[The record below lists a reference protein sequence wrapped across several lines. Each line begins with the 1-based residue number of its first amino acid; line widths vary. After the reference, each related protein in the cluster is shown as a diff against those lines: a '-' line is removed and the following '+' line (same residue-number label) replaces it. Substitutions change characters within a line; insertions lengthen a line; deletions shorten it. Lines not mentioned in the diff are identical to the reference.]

1 MPSEKKGITVKV
13 DAELHAQVREYIEAH
28 GMTMG
33 EFVAQALDNE
43 LHPKIQ
49 EGQNMSNMRT
59 MAFQVPQEMFDEIK
73 DYLNR
78 HHMKQK
84 DFVLGIIRA
93 ELDRDQQQTE
103 AQSEEQDNGEN
114 ESDDE
119 ELGETEEIE
128 PNDEALEEDEGFEE
142 EAEESEDMAMNMG

>member
-1 MPSEKKGITVKV
+1 M
-13 DAELHAQVREYIEAH
+13 HEYIEAH

-33 EFVAQALDNE
+33 DFVAQALDNE

-49 EGQNMSNMRT
+49 EGQNMSNIRT

-84 DFVLGIIRA
+84 DFVLGLIRA
-93 ELDRDQQQTE
+93 ELNRDQQQTE
-103 AQSEEQDNGEN
+103 TEEQDITED
-114 ESDDE
+114 ESEDIDEADDE
-119 ELGETEEIE
+119 EYEDFD
-128 PNDEALEEDEGFEE
+128 NDEDLDE
-142 EAEESEDMAMNMG
+142 SNDMTMGME

>member
-1 MPSEKKGITVKV
+1 MPSEKKCITVKV

-33 EFVAQALDNE
+33 DFVAQALDNE
-43 LHPKIQ
+43 LHPIIQ

-84 DFVLGIIRA
+84 DFVLGLIRA

-103 AQSEEQDNGEN
+103 TEEQEITEDESEDIDEADDEEYEDFDDEDID
-114 ESDDE
+114 ESDDM
-119 ELGETEEIE
+119 T
-128 PNDEALEEDEGFEE
+128 
-142 EAEESEDMAMNMG
+142 MGME

>member
-28 GMTMG
+28 GLTMG
-33 EFVAQALDNE
+33 DFVAQALDNE

-84 DFVLGIIRA
+84 DFVLGLIRA

-103 AQSEEQDNGEN
+103 TEEQDITEDESEDIDEADDEEYEDFDDEDID
-114 ESDDE
+114 ESDDM
-119 ELGETEEIE
+119 T
-128 PNDEALEEDEGFEE
+128 
-142 EAEESEDMAMNMG
+142 MGME

>member
-33 EFVAQALDNE
+33 DFVAQALDNE
-43 LHPKIQ
+43 LHPRIQ
-49 EGQNMSNMRT
+49 EGNNMGTRT
-59 MAFQVPQEMFDEIK
+59 MAFQVPEELFQEIK

-84 DFVLGIIRA
+84 DFVLGLIRA

-103 AQSEEQDNGEN
+103 SQEQAEVQDNGEA
-114 ESDDE
+114 EYE
-119 ELGETEEIE
+119 
-128 PNDEALEEDEGFEE
+128 DEALEDDEGFEE

>member
-33 EFVAQALDNE
+33 DFVAQALDNE
-43 LHPKIQ
+43 LHPRIQ
-49 EGQNMSNMRT
+49 EGQNMGNMRT
-59 MAFQVPQEMFDEIK
+59 MAFQVPEEMFQEIK

-84 DFVLGIIRA
+84 DFVLGLIQA
-93 ELDRDQQQTE
+93 ELDRDRQQINSETQTDDQTTVQE
-103 AQSEEQDNGEN
+103 NDNTET
-114 ESDDE
+114 EDYCEDE
-119 ELGETEEIE
+119 ELDET
-128 PNDEALEEDEGFEE
+128 D
-142 EAEESEDMAMNMG
+142 DMGMEMG

>member
-13 DAELHAQVREYIEAH
+13 DAELHAQVREYIETH

-33 EFVAQALDNE
+33 DFVAQALDNE
-43 LHPKIQ
+43 LHPRIQ

-84 DFVLGIIRA
+84 DFVLGLIRA

-103 AQSEEQDNGEN
+103 SQEQSEVQD
-114 ESDDE
+114 
-119 ELGETEEIE
+119 
-128 PNDEALEEDEGFEE
+128 NDEAESEDEALDRSEDFE
-142 EAEESEDMAMNMG
+142 EAEDIAMSMG

>member
-1 MPSEKKGITVKV
+1 
-13 DAELHAQVREYIEAH
+13 HAQVREYIEAH

-33 EFVAQALDNE
+33 DFVAQALDNE
-43 LHPKIQ
+43 LHPRIQ
-49 EGQNMSNMRT
+49 EGNNMGTRT
-59 MAFQVPQEMFDEIK
+59 MAFQVPEELFQEIK

-84 DFVLGIIRA
+84 DFVLGLIRA

-103 AQSEEQDNGEN
+103 SQEQAEVQDNGEA
-114 ESDDE
+114 EYE
-119 ELGETEEIE
+119 
-128 PNDEALEEDEGFEE
+128 DEALEDDEGFEE

>member
-1 MPSEKKGITVKV
+1 MPNEKKGITVKV

-33 EFVAQALDNE
+33 DFVAQALDNE

-49 EGQNMSNMRT
+49 EVNNMGTRT
-59 MAFQVPQEMFDEIK
+59 MAFQVPEELFQEIK

-84 DFVLGIIRA
+84 DFVLGLITA
-93 ELDRDQQQTE
+93 ELERDQQTM
-103 AQSEEQDNGEN
+103 SEEQ
-114 ESDDE
+114 
-119 ELGETEEIE
+119 
-128 PNDEALEEDEGFEE
+128 EEDL
-142 EAEESEDMAMNMG
+142 SEDYSEDEDMTMNME

>member
-33 EFVAQALDNE
+33 DFVAQALDNE
-43 LHPKIQ
+43 LHPRIQ

-84 DFVLGIIRA
+84 DFVLGLIRA

-103 AQSEEQDNGEN
+103 TEEQEITEDESEDIDEADDEEYEDFDDDEDLD
-114 ESDDE
+114 ESDDM
-119 ELGETEEIE
+119 T
-128 PNDEALEEDEGFEE
+128 
-142 EAEESEDMAMNMG
+142 MGME

>member
-33 EFVAQALDNE
+33 DFVAQALDNE

-59 MAFQVPQEMFDEIK
+59 MAFQVPEELFQKIK

-84 DFVLGIIRA
+84 DFVLGLIRA

-103 AQSEEQDNGEN
+103 TEEQEITEDESEDIDEADDEEYEDFDDDEDID
-114 ESDDE
+114 ESDDM
-119 ELGETEEIE
+119 
-128 PNDEALEEDEGFEE
+128 
-142 EAEESEDMAMNMG
+142 SMGME

>member
-1 MPSEKKGITVKV
+1 MPNEKKGITVKV

-28 GMTMG
+28 GMTMAD
-33 EFVAQALDNE
+33 FVAQALDNE
-43 LHPKIQ
+43 LNPRIQ
-49 EGQNMSNMRT
+49 EEQKMSNMRT
-59 MAFQVPQEMFDEIK
+59 MAFQVAEELFQEIK

-84 DFVLGIIRA
+84 DFVLGLIRA

-103 AQSEEQDNGEN
+103 SQEQSEEQDNGEAEET

-119 ELGETEEIE
+119 V
-128 PNDEALEEDEGFEE
+128 LEEDEGFEE
-142 EAEESEDMAMNMG
+142 EAEDMAMNMG

>member
-33 EFVAQALDNE
+33 DFVAQALDNE

-49 EGQNMSNMRT
+49 EVNNMGTRT
-59 MAFQVPQEMFDEIK
+59 MAFQVPEEFFQEIK

-84 DFVLGIIRA
+84 DFVLCLIRA

-103 AQSEEQDNGEN
+103 TEEQDITEDEEYEDFDDDEDID
-114 ESDDE
+114 ESDDM
-119 ELGETEEIE
+119 
-128 PNDEALEEDEGFEE
+128 
-142 EAEESEDMAMNMG
+142 SMGME

>member
-13 DAELHAQVREYIEAH
+13 DAELNAQVREYIEAH

-33 EFVAQALDNE
+33 DFVAQALDNE

-59 MAFQVPQEMFDEIK
+59 MAFQVPEELFQEIK

-84 DFVLGIIRA
+84 DFVLGLIRA

-103 AQSEEQDNGEN
+103 TEEQ
-114 ESDDE
+114 
-119 ELGETEEIE
+119 
-128 PNDEALEEDEGFEE
+128 
-142 EAEESEDMAMNMG
+142 

>member
-1 MPSEKKGITVKV
+1 MPSEKKGITVKI

-84 DFVLGIIRA
+84 DFVLGLIRA

-103 AQSEEQDNGEN
+103 SQEQSEVQD
-114 ESDDE
+114 
-119 ELGETEEIE
+119 
-128 PNDEALEEDEGFEE
+128 NDEAESEDEALDDDEGFEE

>member
-33 EFVAQALDNE
+33 DFVAQALDNE

-59 MAFQVPQEMFDEIK
+59 MAFQVPEELFQEIK

-84 DFVLGIIRA
+84 DFVLGLIRA

-103 AQSEEQDNGEN
+103 TEEQEITEDESEDVDEADDEEYEGFNDEEDID
-114 ESDDE
+114 ESDDM
-119 ELGETEEIE
+119 T
-128 PNDEALEEDEGFEE
+128 
-142 EAEESEDMAMNMG
+142 MGME

>member
-1 MPSEKKGITVKV
+1 MPNEKKGITVKV

-33 EFVAQALDNE
+33 DFVAQALDNE
-43 LHPKIQ
+43 LHPRIQ

-84 DFVLGIIRA
+84 DFVLGLIRA

-103 AQSEEQDNGEN
+103 TEEQDITEDESEDIDEADDEEYEDFDDDEDIE
-114 ESDDE
+114 ESDDM
-119 ELGETEEIE
+119 
-128 PNDEALEEDEGFEE
+128 
-142 EAEESEDMAMNMG
+142 SMGME

>member
-1 MPSEKKGITVKV
+1 MPNEKKGITVKV

-28 GMTMG
+28 GMTMAD
-33 EFVAQALDNE
+33 FVAQALDNE
-43 LHPKIQ
+43 LHPRIQ

-78 HHMKQK
+78 HHMRQK
-84 DFVLGIIRA
+84 DFVLGLIRA

-103 AQSEEQDNGEN
+103 SQEQSEGQDNGET

-119 ELGETEEIE
+119 ELEEY
-128 PNDEALEEDEGFEE
+128 EGFEE
-142 EAEESEDMAMNMG
+142 ETEEAEDVAMNMG

>member
-33 EFVAQALDNE
+33 DFVAQALDNE
-43 LHPKIQ
+43 LHPRIQ
-49 EGQNMSNMRT
+49 EVNSMGNMRT
-59 MAFQVPQEMFDEIK
+59 MAFQIPTEMFDEIK

-84 DFVLGIIRA
+84 DFVLGLIKT
-93 ELDRDQQQTE
+93 ELERDRITRQAIERVRDQ
-103 AQSEEQDNGEN
+103 AEEQHDGEN

-119 ELGETEEIE
+119 
-128 PNDEALEEDEGFEE
+128 DLEEDEDIEE
-142 EAEESEDMAMNMG
+142 TEDMAMNME

>member
-33 EFVAQALDNE
+33 DFVAQALDNE

-84 DFVLGIIRA
+84 DFVLGLIRA

-103 AQSEEQDNGEN
+103 TEEQEITEGESEDIDEADDEEYEDFDDEDID
-114 ESDDE
+114 ESDDM
-119 ELGETEEIE
+119 T
-128 PNDEALEEDEGFEE
+128 
-142 EAEESEDMAMNMG
+142 MGME

>member
-33 EFVAQALDNE
+33 DFVAQALDNE

-84 DFVLGIIRA
+84 DFVLGLIRA

-103 AQSEEQDNGEN
+103 TEEQEITEDESEDIDEADDEEYEGFDDDEDIE
-114 ESDDE
+114 ESDDM
-119 ELGETEEIE
+119 
-128 PNDEALEEDEGFEE
+128 
-142 EAEESEDMAMNMG
+142 SMGME

>member
-1 MPSEKKGITVKV
+1 MPIEKKGITVKV

-33 EFVAQALDNE
+33 DFVAQALDNE

-59 MAFQVPQEMFDEIK
+59 MAFQVPEELFQKIK

-84 DFVLGIIRA
+84 DFVLGLIRA

-103 AQSEEQDNGEN
+103 TEEQEITEDESEDIDEADDEEYEDFDDDEDID
-114 ESDDE
+114 ESDDM
-119 ELGETEEIE
+119 
-128 PNDEALEEDEGFEE
+128 
-142 EAEESEDMAMNMG
+142 SMGME